1 MPMLKMDSHIHSEYS
16 PDSNSKIDDIL
27 KTAKKRNI
35 DIIAISDHN
44 TVDGTSEV
52 LRKTRNTDILAIPS
66 IEISSTQGHILGFGC
81 EENIPKDLTPQDT
94 IDRIHDLGGLAII
107 PHPYCFYRHGLLCK
121 SDYKDLKI
129 DAIETKNARFIVGY
143 CNMKAKNLSKKE
155 NIPSLGASDSHY
167 WKFVGDC
174 YSKID
179 AEKDIDSIL
188 KAIVKGKVEACGNGT
203 SNILLSKY
211 LFEKNVLK
219 KFD

>member
-1 MPMLKMDSHIHSEYS
+1 MDSHIHSEYS
-16 PDSNSKIDDIL
+16 PDSSSRIDDIL
-27 KTAKKRNI
+27 EVANKRNI

-52 LRKTRNTDILAIPS
+52 MAKTRNTDILAIPS
-66 IEISSTQGHILGFGC
+66 IEVSSTLGHILGFGC
-81 EENIPKDLTPQDT
+81 EENIPRDLSPQET

-121 SDYKDLKI
+121 IDYKELKI

-143 CNMKAKNLSKKE
+143 CNGKAKNLSKKE
-155 NIPSLGASDSHY
+155 NIPELGASDAHY

-174 YSKID
+174 YSLID
-179 AEKDIDSIL
+179 AEKNIDSVL
-188 KAIVKGKVEACGNGT
+188 KSIKKGKTKACGKGT
-203 SNILLSKY
+203 SNVLLSKY
-211 LFEKNVLK
+211 LFERRVLK

>member
-1 MPMLKMDSHIHSEYS
+1 MLKMDSHIHSEYS

-27 KTAKKRNI
+27 KTARSRNL
-35 DIIAISDHN
+35 DIIALSDHN
-44 TVDGTSEV
+44 TVDGTAEV

-66 IEISSTQGHILGFGC
+66 IEISSTHGHILGFGC
-81 EENIPKDLTPQDT
+81 EENIPRDLSPQDT

-129 DAIETKNARFIVGY
+129 DAIEIKNARFIVGY
-143 CNMKAKNLSKKE
+143 CNSKAKKLSKKE
-155 NIPSLGASDSHY
+155 KIPQLGASDANY
-167 WKFVGDC
+167 WKFVGYC
-174 YSKID
+174 YSLID
-179 AEKDIDSIL
+179 CEKVIYSVL
-188 KAIVKGKVEACGNGT
+188 KSIVKGKIEAHGKGT

>member
-1 MPMLKMDSHIHSEYS
+1 MLKMDSHIHSEYS

-27 KTAKKRNI
+27 ETAKNRNI

-52 LRKTRNTDILAIPS
+52 LKKTRNTDILAIPS
-66 IEISSTQGHILGFGC
+66 IEISSTHGHILGFGC
-81 EENIPKDLTPQDT
+81 EENVPRDLSPQDT

-121 SDYKDLKI
+121 SDYNDLKI
-129 DAIETKNARFIVGY
+129 DAIETKNARFIIGY
-143 CNMKAKNLSKKE
+143 CNRKAKKLSNREKL
-155 NIPSLGASDSHY
+155 PGLGASDAHY

-174 YSKID
+174 YSLID
-179 AEKDIDSIL
+179 CEKDIDSVL
-188 KAIVKGKVEACGNGT
+188 KAIKKGKVKAEGKGT

-211 LFEKNVLK
+211 LFERNILK
-219 KFD
+219 KL

>member
-1 MPMLKMDSHIHSEYS
+1 MDSHIHSEYS
-16 PDSNSKIDDIL
+16 PDSSSRIDDIL
-27 KTAKKRNI
+27 EVANKRNI

-52 LRKTRNTDILAIPS
+52 MAKTRNTDILAIPS
-66 IEISSTQGHILGFGC
+66 IEVSSTLGHILGFGC
-81 EENIPKDLTPQDT
+81 EENIPRDLSPQET

-121 SDYKDLKI
+121 IDYKELKI

-143 CNMKAKNLSKKE
+143 CNGKAKKLSKKE
-155 NIPSLGASDSHY
+155 NIPELGASDAHY

-174 YSKID
+174 YSLID
-179 AEKDIDSIL
+179 AEKDIDSVL
-188 KAIVKGKVEACGNGT
+188 KSIKKGKTKACGKGT
-203 SNILLSKY
+203 SNVLLSKY
-211 LFEKNVLK
+211 LFERRVLK

>member
-1 MPMLKMDSHIHSEYS
+1 MFKMDSHIHSEYS

-27 KTAKKRNI
+27 KTANERNI

-52 LRKTRNTDILAIPS
+52 MQKTRKTDILAIPS
-66 IEISSTQGHILGFGC
+66 IEISSSEGHILGFGC
-81 EENIPKDLTPQDT
+81 EENIPRDLEPADT

-121 SDYKDLKI
+121 SDYRDLKI

-143 CNMKAKNLSKKE
+143 CNRKGKNLSKKE
-155 NIPSLGASDSHY
+155 SIPGLGASDAHY

-174 YSKID
+174 YSLIEC
-179 AEKDIDSIL
+179 EKDIDSVL
-188 KAIVKGKVEACGNGT
+188 KAIKKGKVKAQGKGT

-211 LFEKNVLK
+211 LFERNILK

>member
-1 MPMLKMDSHIHSEYS
+1 MDSHIHSEYS
-16 PDSNSKIDDIL
+16 SDSSSRIDDIL
-27 KTAKKRNI
+27 DVATKRNI

-52 LRKTRNTDILAIPS
+52 LAKTRNTDILAIPS

-81 EENIPKDLTPQDT
+81 EENIPRDLSPQET
-94 IDRIHDLGGLAII
+94 IDKIHDLGGLAII

-121 SDYKDLKI
+121 TDYKDLKI

-143 CNMKAKNLSKKE
+143 CNGKAKNLSKKE
-155 NIPSLGASDSHY
+155 NIPELGASDAHY

-174 YSKID
+174 YSLID
-179 AEKDIDSIL
+179 AEKDIDSVL
-188 KAIVKGKVEACGNGT
+188 KSIKKGKTKADGKGT
-203 SNILLSKY
+203 SNVLLSKY
-211 LFEKNVLK
+211 LFERRVLK

>member
-1 MPMLKMDSHIHSEYS
+1 MLKMDSHIHSEYS
-16 PDSNSKIDDIL
+16 PDSSSKIDDIL
-27 KTAKKRNI
+27 DVARKKEI

-52 LRKTRNTDILAIPS
+52 MKKTRNTDILAIPS
-66 IEISSTQGHILGFGC
+66 IEISSTLGHILGFGC
-81 EENIPKDLTPQDT
+81 EENIPRDLSPEET
-94 IDRIHDLGGLAII
+94 IDKIHDLGGIAII

-143 CNMKAKNLSKKE
+143 CNNKAKKLSKIE
-155 NIPSLGASDSHY
+155 NLPRLGASDAHY

-179 AEKDIDSIL
+179 CEKDIDSVI
-188 KAIVKGKVEACGNGT
+188 KAILKGKVEAQGKGT

-211 LFEKNVLK
+211 LFERRVLK

>member
-1 MPMLKMDSHIHSEYS
+1 MDSHIHSEYS

-27 KTAKKRNI
+27 ETAQKRDI

-52 LRKTRNTDILAIPS
+52 MAKTRNTDILAIPS
-66 IEISSTQGHILGFGC
+66 IEVSSTLGHILGFGC
-81 EENIPKDLTPQDT
+81 EENIPRDLSPQET

-121 SDYKDLKI
+121 IDYKELKI

-143 CNMKAKNLSKKE
+143 CNGKAKNLSKKE
-155 NIPSLGASDSHY
+155 NIPELGASDAHY

-174 YSKID
+174 YSLID
-179 AEKDIDSIL
+179 AEKDIDSVL
-188 KAIVKGKVEACGNGT
+188 KSIKKGKTKACGKGT
-203 SNILLSKY
+203 SNVLLSKY
-211 LFEKNVLK
+211 LFERRILK

>member
-1 MPMLKMDSHIHSEYS
+1 MLKMDSHIHSEYS
-16 PDSNSKIDDIL
+16 SDSHAKIDDIL
-27 KTAKKRNI
+27 NIARKKNI

-52 LRKTRNTDILAIPS
+52 VKKTRNTDILAIPS
-66 IEISSTQGHILGFGC
+66 IEISSAQGHILGFGC
-81 EENIPKDLTPQDT
+81 EEMIPRDLTPQDT

-129 DAIETKNARFIVGY
+129 DAIEIKNARFIVGY
-143 CNMKAKNLSKKE
+143 CNNKAKKLSKKE
-155 NIPSLGASDSHY
+155 NIPALGASDAHY
-167 WKFVGDC
+167 YKFVGDC
-174 YSKID
+174 YSLID
-179 AEKDIDSIL
+179 CEKDIDSVL
-188 KAIVKGKVEACGNGT
+188 KAIRKNKTEAHGKGT

-211 LFEKNVLK
+211 LFEKNILK